1 MDAAEIT
8 RVVRDLCI
16 EINYKVPEEMV
27 RLVKRAR
34 EIEESPLGRQ
44 VLDLVIRNQEL
55 AAEGEY
61 PYCQDTGYTVIFLDL
76 GQDVHVTGTDLY
88 DAVNEGVRQGY
99 GDGYLR
105 GSIVRDPLFDRR
117 NTGDNTPAFI
127 HTRIVPGDQGRIQ
140 VDAKGAGSENMGKHA
155 MLKPADGLEGA
166 KEFVL
171 QAVADSGPNACP
183 PGIIGVGIGGNFEM
197 SAVIAK
203 RALMRK
209 VGQPN
214 PDPRVAE
221 LEAELYEKCNALG
234 LGPEALGGTQTVLAV
249 HVEAMRHHNPAP
261 RAACHARVP
270 ALQIGAVVLGNGTVY
285 AARDAAHKR
294 MVEMLDRGEDLP
306 FAIEGQVVYYVGPT
320 PERPGNVTGSA
331 GPTTA
336 SRMDSWTPRLLELGL
351 KGIMGKGGRGPAIR
365 AELEKHTA
373 VYMAALGGGGALS
386 ALTVRGQ
393 EVIAFKDLQTEAIRR
408 MKLEDF

>member
-1 MDAAEIT
+1 MTELLHLASHPVAVTFTATAPAGVPRVAQAGPAGCAYWKQAAEGAVFYTEAADHYNCPVGSFTHGIA
-8 RVVRDLCI
+8 LP
-16 EINYKVPEEMV
+16 PE
-27 RLVKRAR
+27 RAR
-34 EIEESPLGRQ
+34 ELEESPLGRQ
-44 VLDLVIRNQEL
+44 VLDLLIRNQEL

-76 GQDVHVTGTDLY
+76 GQDVHVTGADLY

-127 HTRIVPGDQGRIQ
+127 HTRVVPGDQIRIQ

-171 QAVADSGPNACP
+171 QAVAESGPNACP

-209 VGQPN
+209 VGQPSS
-214 PDPRVAE
+214 DPQIAE

-249 HVEAMRHHNPAP
+249 HVETMPTHIASLPVAVNIE
-261 RAACHARVP
+261 CHAHR
-270 ALQIGAVVLGNGTVY
+270 
-285 AARDAAHKR
+285 
-294 MVEMLDRGEDLP
+294 
-306 FAIEGQVVYYVGPT
+306 
-320 PERPGNVTGSA
+320 TGS
-331 GPTTA
+331 
-336 SRMDSWTPRLLELGL
+336 R
-351 KGIMGKGGRGPAIR
+351 
-365 AELEKHTA
+365 
-373 VYMAALGGGGALS
+373 
-386 ALTVRGQ
+386 
-393 EVIAFKDLQTEAIRR
+393 VI
-408 MKLEDF
+408 